1 MSNVEGFELGASL
14 REAIEVFNKIPID
27 KFPLVLS
34 RVCENLHEKDF
45 QFFTT
50 VEKEQLCNRF
60 GFTTA
65 ELQLALD
72 GCSYLFE
79 QAAYSSIAPDVLS
92 EALKSTGC
100 EEAHANAAGR
110 VWALEGA
117 GFVARVKSTRTLG
130 TRRLVQSEFRLNLV
144 MAQGGHGEGLLGPRK
159 LNEPT
164 ALIELTLAG
173 GEGFGS
179 GSVGGSSS
187 HVRAHAGTTSSSA
200 SSRTAA
206 AASSSSSSSSSDAV
220 DRNKVGIEMSHEELY
235 AFFRQLERIQQEHL
249 DKLI

>member
-1 MSNVEGFELGASL
+1 MSNIDGFELGVSL
-14 REAIEVFNKIPID
+14 REAIEIFNKIPTD

-34 RVCENLHEKDF
+34 RVCENLHEKDA
-45 QFFTT
+45 QFFTNT
-50 VEKEQLCNRF
+50 EKEQLCNRF
-60 GFTTA
+60 GFTTT

-79 QAAYSSIAPDVLS
+79 QAAYSSIAPDILC
-92 EALKSTGC
+92 EALKSAGC

-117 GFVARVKSTRTLG
+117 GFVARLKSTRTLG
-130 TRRLVQSEFRLNLV
+130 TRRLVQSEFRLNLA
-144 MAQGGHGEGLLGPRK
+144 MAQEGHGEGLLGPRK

-173 GEGFGS
+173 GEGIGS
-179 GSVGGSSS
+179 SAHANPSTGSSACAAGSSS
-187 HVRAHAGTTSSSA
+187 SGAI
-200 SSRTAA
+200 
-206 AASSSSSSSSSDAV
+206 DQ
-220 DRNKVGIEMSHEELY
+220 NKVGIEMSHEELY
-235 AFFRQLERIQQEHL
+235 AFFRQLERIQQQHL